1 MPPVAGLAANRW
13 LYKQADVLL
22 GPIEQD
28 QLIELLF
35 SGEVDGKTPA
45 AIHGGDLVF
54 KPLGDL
60 EVFRVHVAKAEAKHR
75 VEAQSAA
82 RDREERNRSLARVL
96 ATVVALCAALFGAGR
111 IAYWLAIH
119 RPWERSIQL
128 PEPVITDELPQIKL
142 ASARAGDEE
151 LTYPDSRSGSAVA
164 QAARPSSGRAHD
176 KQAAPRPAAPRPSG
190 GQGAAGAPVAR
201 APDSEEVQSLQL
213 WDQDAINAVVRANKG
228 SLHPCLAAEARRQ
241 SGSWSARIPIE
252 FTIGNDGHVTKLW
265 IDNPDYKGDGSELH
279 KCMLAEL
286 RRWRF
291 PAYGGEQANVSLAF
305 SIKGR

>member
-1 MPPVAGLAANRW
+1 MPPAAGLAANRW

-22 GPIEQD
+22 GPIDQD
-28 QLIELLF
+28 QLVELLF
-35 SGEVDGKTPA
+35 SGDVDGKTPVA
-45 AIHGGDLVF
+45 VHGGDLVF
-54 KPLGDL
+54 TPLGDQDI
-60 EVFRVHVAKAEAKHR
+60 FRLQVAKAEAKHR

-82 RDREERNRSLARVL
+82 RDCAERKRSLARVL
-96 ATVVALCAALFGAGR
+96 ATVVALCVALFGAGR
-111 IAYWLAIH
+111 AAYWLAIH

-128 PEPVITDELPQIKL
+128 PEPVITDELPQVKL

-151 LTYPDSRSGSAVA
+151 LTYPDARSSAASAHAGKVVASASRGHEKPPVSRGTVSRPQSG
-164 QAARPSSGRAHD
+164 
-176 KQAAPRPAAPRPSG
+176 
-190 GQGAAGAPVAR
+190 AGAPASR
-201 APDSEEVQSLQL
+201 APAGEEVQSLQL

-228 SLHPCLAAEARRQ
+228 ALHPCLAAEARRQ

-265 IDNPDYKGDGSELH
+265 IDNPDYKGESSELY

-291 PAYGGEQANVSLAF
+291 PGYGGEQANVSLAF

>member
-1 MPPVAGLAANRW
+1 MSPGAGLAANRW

-22 GPIEQD
+22 GPIERE
-28 QLIELLF
+28 QLVELLF
-35 SGEVDGKTPA
+35 AGEVDRKTPV

-54 KPLGDL
+54 RPLGEL
-60 EVFRVHVAKAEAKHR
+60 ETFRVHVAKAEAKLR

-82 RDREERNRSLARVL
+82 QDRAERKRSLARVL
-96 ATVVALCAALFGAGR
+96 ATVIALCAALFGAGR
-111 IAYWLAIH
+111 LAYWLAIH

-151 LTYPDSRSGSAVA
+151 LIYPDARTSAGAPHAGKPIASRE
-164 QAARPSSGRAHD
+164 HD
-176 KQAAPRPAAPRPSG
+176 KQAAARGLSHRSSAGQRAPAGS
-190 GQGAAGAPVAR
+190 AR
-201 APDSEEVQSLQL
+201 AVGGEDVQSLQL
-213 WDQDAINAVVRANKG
+213 WDQAAINAVVRANKAA
-228 SLHPCLAAEARRQ
+228 LHPCLAAEARRK
-241 SGSWSARIPIE
+241 SGNWSARIPIE

-265 IDNPDYKGDGSELH
+265 IDNPEYKGEGSELH

-305 SIKGR
+305 SVKGR